1 MAVISKEVI
10 AVCTSKAKGE
20 RKTDVGQGELQQ
32 GFGLTGD
39 AHGGDWHR
47 QVSLLAIESID
58 KMRDAGLDV
67 GPGDFAENLTT
78 RGVDLYSLPIGTRLQ
93 VGKRALL
100 EITQIGK
107 VCHDRCAIYH
117 QVGDCV
123 MPREGVFAIV
133 LKSGPVKAGDRVAVL
148 EPGADR
154 SAQ

>member
-1 MAVISKEVI
+1 MSVNQEVI

-20 RKTDVGQGELQQ
+20 RKSDVGQGELLK
-32 GFGLTGD
+32 GFGLLGD

-58 KMRDAGLDV
+58 KMRSVGLDV

-78 RGVDLYSLPIGTRLQ
+78 RGVDLYGLPIGTRLQ
-93 VGKRALL
+93 VGETALL

-107 VCHDRCAIYH
+107 ECHNRCAIYH
-117 QVGDCV
+117 QAGDCV

-133 LKSGPVKAGDRVAVL
+133 LEGGPVSTGDKIKVL
-148 EPGADR
+148 APGAK
-154 SAQ
+154 QIP

>member
-1 MAVISKEVI
+1 MSVNQEVI

-20 RKTDVGQGELQQ
+20 RKSDVGQGELLK
-32 GFGLTGD
+32 GFGLLGD

-58 KMRDAGLDV
+58 KMRSVGLDV

-78 RGVDLYSLPIGTRLQ
+78 RGVDLYGLPIGTRLQ
-93 VGKRALL
+93 VGETALL

-107 VCHDRCAIYH
+107 ECHNRCAIYH
-117 QVGDCV
+117 QAGDCV

-133 LKSGPVKAGDRVAVL
+133 LEGGPVSTGDKIKVL
-148 EPGADR
+148 APGAE
-154 SAQ
+154 QIP